1 MLGEFFFV
9 SKLSDD
15 CLSVSYM
22 TEREERVCLLS
33 MLITCVDFCN
43 PILIPS
49 LSYKTHTTGDSV
61 E

>member
-22 TEREERVCLLS
+22 TERERERS
-33 MLITCVDFCN
+33 ACVFC
-43 PILIPS
+43 PC
-49 LSYKTHTTGDSV
+49 
-61 E
+61 

>member
-22 TEREERVCLLS
+22 TEREERVCFLS
-33 MLITCVDFCN
+33 MLISCVDFCN
-43 PILIPS
+43 PILIFHLS
-49 LSYKTHTTGDSV
+49 LTKHTPQGIP
-61 E
+61 